1 MNAGNHQGTAK
12 DLGETDV
19 KRFACGAMVLRLMPI
34 CLMPACLIVACLIPS
49 APVRAQNQAQN
60 QAVDDLKG
68 KIFDARMA
76 KQTFAG
82 GLKFCNELDGKHFYF
97 QARDRVLD
105 LEDYHRSLENLAKQ
119 QVFNPEKR
127 RPWTEQDATERWEQ
141 VQKQAVSD
149 QANCQLVA
157 SLPALEKQLDE
168 LEKKP

>member
-1 MNAGNHQGTAK
+1 MLKNAGNHQRTAK
-12 DLGETDV
+12 VLGEIDV
-19 KRFACGAMVLRLMPI
+19 KRFACGTMAL
-34 CLMPACLIVACLIPS
+34 CLMPACLILACLAPS
-49 APVRAQNQAQN
+49 APVRAQN

-157 SLPALEKQLDE
+157 SLPALEKQLGE
-168 LEKKP
+168 LEKNPPAPEKKN

>member
-1 MNAGNHQGTAK
+1 
-12 DLGETDV
+12 
-19 KRFACGAMVLRLMPI
+19 
-34 CLMPACLIVACLIPS
+34 
-49 APVRAQNQAQN
+49 
-60 QAVDDLKG
+60 
-68 KIFDARMA
+68 MA

-105 LEDYHRSLENLAKQ
+105 LEEYHRSLENLAKQ

-157 SLPALEKQLDE
+157 SLPAIEKQLDE
-168 LEKKP
+168 LEKNSRPREEKLTRLRSLRAHRRGKDRGCCRRAFGNRSEHVVWRLRTTRCHR

>member
-1 MNAGNHQGTAK
+1 M
-12 DLGETDV
+12 
-19 KRFACGAMVLRLMPI
+19 KRFACGAMALMPD
-34 CLMPACLIVACLIPS
+34 ACLPDPCLPCSLRPRCARKIRPL
-49 APVRAQNQAQN
+49 
-60 QAVDDLKG
+60 DDLKG

-105 LEDYHRSLENLAKQ
+105 LEEYHRSLENLAKQ

-127 RPWTEQDATERWEQ
+127 RPWTDQDAAERWDQ
-141 VQKQAVSD
+141 VQKQAASD

-168 LEKKP
+168 LEKTSPAPEKKN

>member
-1 MNAGNHQGTAK
+1 
-12 DLGETDV
+12 V
-19 KRFACGAMVLRLMPI
+19 KPFAYGAVALCLMSA
-34 CLMPACLIVACLIPS
+34 CLMPLTRA
-49 APVRAQNQAQN
+49 RAQNQGI
-60 QAVDDLKG
+60 DDLKG

-105 LEDYHRSLENLAKQ
+105 LEEYHHSLENLAKER
-119 QVFNPEKR
+119 VFNLEKH
-127 RPWTEQDATERWEQ
+127 RPWTEQDAAERWDL
-141 VQKQAVSD
+141 VQKQAASD

-168 LEKKP
+168 LEKKSPTSATKN

>member
-1 MNAGNHQGTAK
+1 M
-12 DLGETDV
+12 
-19 KRFACGAMVLRLMPI
+19 KRFACGAMAL
-34 CLMPACLIVACLIPS
+34 CLMPACLILACVAAS
-49 APVRAQNQAQN
+49 APVRAQN

-119 QVFNPEKR
+119 SVFNPETK
-127 RPWTEQDATERWEQ
+127 RPWNEQDAEARWQQ
-141 VQKQAVSD
+141 VKQQAVKD
-149 QANCQLVA
+149 QASCALVA
-157 SLPALEKQLDE
+157 SLPDLQKKLDALQQQAAASQSNTPPATK
-168 LEKKP
+168 